1 MKVKLKSKSQNLKTF
16 KSAEEALWYI
26 IDEWHG
32 GSISR
37 ALAHVKKGL
46 QKAEGNQKLIN
57 LIVPDIKILERMRN
71 ELLLSD
77 RQNNR
82 AGV

>member
-1 MKVKLKSKSQNLKTF
+1 MQNQNLKTF

-37 ALAHVKKGL
+37 ALAHVKNGL

-57 LIVPDIKILERMRN
+57 LIVPDIAILERMR
-71 ELLLSD
+71 D
-77 RQNNR
+77 DFNNKTSN
-82 AGV
+82 